1 MVLVQIYVNSNN
13 NNSYFP
19 IPLSGTC
26 SIRVLNIQ
34 YHESGVTVNR
44 VIQIQS
50 DMLLL
55 PYSPMRYITFMNGA
69 ATNVNI
75 DQSYKEYNFDKVYV
89 RGQIKLFVVD
99 FNTGVQPNNFTGL
112 IINLDVEELDS
123 RTTL

>member
-1 MVLVQIYVNSNN
+1 MVLVQIYVTTGN

-26 SIRVLNIQ
+26 SIRILNIQ
-34 YHESGVTVNR
+34 YNEGGTTNR
-44 VIQIQS
+44 IIQIQS

-69 ATNVNI
+69 NTTINM
-75 DQSYKEYNFDKVYV
+75 DQSYKEYNFDKLYV
-89 RGQIKLFVVD
+89 RGQIFINIIDYGTKAQPAGFV
-99 FNTGVQPNNFTGL
+99 NC

-123 RTTL
+123 RTVN

>member
-1 MVLVQIYVNSNN
+1 MVLVQIYINTDN
-13 NNSYFP
+13 NNSYFS

-34 YHESGVTVNR
+34 YNEGGTTNR

-50 DMLLL
+50 DMLFL

-69 ATNVNI
+69 NSNINI
-75 DQSYKEYNFDKVYV
+75 DNSFKEYNFDKLYV
-89 RGQIKLFVVD
+89 RGQIKLYVVD
-99 FNTGVQPNNFTGL
+99 IATGVQPAGFTGC

-123 RTTL
+123 RSPQN

>member
-1 MVLVQIYVNSNN
+1 MVLVQIYINANN
-13 NNSYFP
+13 NNSYFS

-34 YHESGVTVNR
+34 YYENSTNNR

-69 ATNVNI
+69 NTNVTI
-75 DQSYKEYNFDKVYV
+75 DTSYKEYNFDKLYV
-89 RGQIKLFVVD
+89 RGQIKLCVVD
-99 FNTGVQPNNFTGL
+99 IATGVQPAGFIGC

-123 RTTL
+123 RSPQN